1 MDACLQGSES
11 GKQTSRDEREKINI
25 VSREN
30 VMSQRQS
37 EFLLVAIWVGLHLAI
52 LALEEGDNH
61 LRSHLYI
68 CISFSP
74 PSAAGRDAL
83 AASPHLLLQ
92 QISHQIQPGGTT
104 NREREES
111 ARATHLFLLMMLIS
125 SNIKMN

>member
-1 MDACLQGSES
+1 MDACLQGLES
-11 GKQTSRDEREKINI
+11 GKQTSRDEREKTNI

-37 EFLLVAIWVGLHLAI
+37 EFPLVAIWVGLHPAI

-61 LRSHLYI
+61 LGSHLYI

-83 AASPHLLLQ
+83 AADPHLL
-92 QISHQIQPGGTT
+92 
-104 NREREES
+104 
-111 ARATHLFLLMMLIS
+111 F
-125 SNIKMN
+125 